1 MLHLSAPALPQV
13 CGLDNVNRF
22 FKIDCLNLQIV
33 QATSPRM
40 MMWLGELACIIPASE
55 SKRIVSSLLQDSYT
69 SVDILTE
76 ESEDKLLSGIQGIK
90 AGAMLAFKKKLA
102 DLKVCTVAAHSCS
115 HLFFRTRTTYKRFW
129 FQQLSMWFSTT

>member
-1 MLHLSAPALPQV
+1 
-13 CGLDNVNRF
+13 
-22 FKIDCLNLQIV
+22 
-33 QATSPRM
+33 
-40 MMWLGELACIIPASE
+40 MWLGELACIIPASE

-115 HLFFRTRTTYKRFW
+115 HLFFRTRY
-129 FQQLSMWFSTT
+129 L